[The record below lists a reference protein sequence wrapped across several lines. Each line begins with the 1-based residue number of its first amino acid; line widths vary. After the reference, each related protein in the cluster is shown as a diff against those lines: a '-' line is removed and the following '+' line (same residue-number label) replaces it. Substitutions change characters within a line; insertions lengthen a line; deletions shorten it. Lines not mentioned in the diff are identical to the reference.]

1 MAARGTA
8 VRRQSSYRR
17 NIPDSRQMYVYG
29 NAVPKP
35 AYEPDR
41 RETKPVRR
49 RKVSSQV
56 KQNRRQ
62 AMGINKAYVVFL
74 SFAAVLMLIVCVNY
88 VELRSELTSR
98 SKNIT
103 ALQEKLVT
111 LNEENTTKYNSILD
125 AVNLEEVRE
134 KALNELGMVYASDSQ
149 VIEYDNPTG
158 DYIKQYDQIPEEGV
172 LANSVDMSQN
182 RK

>member
-1 MAARGTA
+1 MAAGA
-8 VRRQSSYRR
+8 SADRRRPLPYRR
-17 NIPDSRQMYVYG
+17 NVPDQRQMYVYG
-29 NAVPKP
+29 SAVPKP
-35 AYEPDR
+35 AYEPQR
-41 RETKPVRR
+41 REDRPRRR

-56 KQNRRQ
+56 KENRRQ

-88 VELRSELTSR
+88 VQLRSELINH

-103 ALQEKLVT
+103 ALQEKLVS
-111 LNEENTTKYNSILD
+111 LNEENTTKYNSIMD
-125 AVNLEEVRE
+125 TVNLEEVRE

-158 DYIKQYDQIPEEGV
+158 DYIEQYDQIPEEGV
-172 LANSVDMSQN
+172 LANSIDVQE
-182 RK
+182 